1 MAERGWKQL
10 VAGWPWFRGDGHFPV
25 SPNSEFMPPV
35 RTGLKPYG
43 TWDAGPR
50 PADDDPWGW
59 PVTEYEERLQLRPG
73 FRDIARQVLARLVP
87 LCTGKS
93 DHGIAAYKLD
103 DNPYWPPEL
112 AERAKTLAHEKY
124 VLLAPLALSQTQDCF
139 ADIRW
144 TLFGNSEQGPS
155 RPFWKSFFTAPRQE
169 LPPEE
174 GRGFFADLLTRAYGV
189 PADAARDLRAAGFRV
204 LPVEPGA
211 TRATENEPFPGWATE
226 LLVADAEPLTGVEYL
241 LTFRPFRDLPG
252 AVTKKY
258 FAGRLHLLPCPA
270 SLIVWGVPA
279 FDALAEHL
287 RHATQIPLL
296 QFLDRHDF
304 GRLRVPQSGWF
315 EEHRPDRRA
324 ARRAGDPPRRDLYH
338 RPYRQARVPRF
349 ADRLVTSREH
359 KLSHTLFSTRP
370 QDIDLY
376 YKPMARNVQLW
387 AEDHEP
393 LLDGPRASAEDIL
406 RAAERVA
413 AGGAFGYRFLFP
425 PMCVGHYELYWHRTL
440 VAYYDAARGK
450 AVTIDGG
457 PPGWITGYR
466 VGDPDYEYGVELWPR
481 LLDRAAHA
489 ENVALFRAV
498 KDENPPQR
506 TMTNVLKLLDA
517 WERGGQNALTPE
529 FAERLLILDKRQTL
543 ETWFRDLPERVGPS
557 RATRVEALSAT
568 LRACVAPKAAP
579 KRAAETPPP
588 PSLTFGRT
596 ATRDFE
602 EAYWKTIAHL
612 SSHAFSNKN
621 NADCVLDAATQ
632 QKLRHPGRDLEAVG
646 DYLLDYYDGLLTRAG
661 GPAGAQV
668 GELPFAWT
676 TQYPFPWMGG
686 WQRNREGKAHERN
699 LLVKIPGRD
708 RTRAVVMADHYDTAY
723 MYDLYEP
730 ANGGTGARL
739 ASAGSD
745 DNCSATAALMLG
757 APAFFGLS
765 ARGELACDV
774 WLVHLTGEEYP
785 AEGLGTCRLCQWL
798 VENSLVLTTRDGE
811 RHPQA
816 GVRVDGVYVLD
827 MIAHDAKAGP
837 GVFQIS
843 PGHAAESLALAR
855 HAHLANL
862 DWNASC
868 PVWNRHPVRASAGR
882 ARRSPTR
889 DGSAIPPV
897 APFKPL
903 AGEVR
908 THLDPR
914 STLFNTDGQ
923 AYSDAGIPVV
933 LFMENYDIGRVGYH
947 DTHDNMTLIDLDY
960 GAALAAIAVESV
972 ARAASGPGP
981 SPTPAA
987 RG

>member
-1 MAERGWKQL
+1 MAEHGWKQL
-10 VAGWPWFRGDGHFPV
+10 VAGWPWFRGEGHFPV

-35 RTGLKPYG
+35 RTGRKPYG
-43 TWDAGPR
+43 TWDAGVR
-50 PADDDPWGW
+50 PTDDDPWGW
-59 PVTEYEERLQLRPG
+59 PVTEYDEQLQLRPG
-73 FRDIARQVLARLVP
+73 FRDIGRQVLARLVP

-93 DHGIAAYKLD
+93 DHGIASYKLD

-112 AERAKTLAHEKY
+112 AARAKTLAHEKY

-139 ADIRW
+139 ANIRW

-155 RPFWKSFFTAPRQE
+155 RPFWKSFFTAPRCE
-169 LPPEE
+169 LPPDE
-174 GRGFFADLLTRAYGV
+174 GRGFFADLLTRVYGV
-189 PADAARDLRAAGFRV
+189 PANAARNLRAAGFRI

-211 TRATENEPFPGWATE
+211 MRATENEPFPGWATD
-226 LLVADAEPLTGVEYL
+226 LLAADAEPLTGVAYL
-241 LTFRPFRDLPG
+241 LTFRPFRDLPD
-252 AVTKKY
+252 AVKKKY
-258 FAGRLHLLPCPA
+258 FAGKLHLLPCPA

-287 RHATQIPLL
+287 RHAAQIPLL

-315 EEHRPDRRA
+315 EEDRPDRRA
-324 ARRAGDPPRRDLYH
+324 VRRAGDPPRRDLYH
-338 RPYRQARVPRF
+338 RPYRQARVHRF

-387 AEDHEP
+387 TEDHEP
-393 LLDGPRASAEDIL
+393 LLDGPRATTADIR

-413 AGGAFGYRFLFP
+413 AGGLFGYRFFFP
-425 PMCVGHYELYWHRTL
+425 PMCVGRYELYWHRTL
-440 VAYYDAARGK
+440 AAFYDADRGR
-450 AVTIDGG
+450 AVTLAGG

-466 VGDPDYEYGVELWPR
+466 LGAPDSAHDVELWPR

-498 KDENPPQR
+498 KNENPPQR

-517 WERGGQNALTPE
+517 WERGGRHALTPE
-529 FAERLLILDKRQTL
+529 FAERLLILDERQTL
-543 ETWFRDLPERVGPS
+543 GTWFRDLPERAGPS
-557 RATRVEALSAT
+557 RATRVEALSAA
-568 LRACVAPKAAP
+568 LRACIAPKAAP
-579 KRAAETPPP
+579 KRAAESPPP

-602 EAYWKTIAHL
+602 EAYWKAIAHL
-612 SSHAFSNKN
+612 SSHAFCNKN

-646 DYLLDYYDGLLTRAG
+646 DFLLDYYEALLAQPG

-668 GELPFAWT
+668 GELPFVWT

-723 MYDLYEP
+723 MYDQYEP

-757 APAFFGLS
+757 APAFFDLS
-765 ARGELACDV
+765 RQGKLACDV

-837 GVFQIS
+837 GIFQIS

-868 PVWNRHPVRASAGR
+868 PVWNRHPVRKSAGR

-897 APFKPL
+897 APFKAL

-908 THLDPR
+908 THPDPR

-960 GAALAAIAVESV
+960 GAALAAIAIESV
-972 ARAASGPGP
+972 ARAAGATGP

-987 RG
+987 GG